1 MCACLSVQMERSQYG
16 KWFKV
21 LNLQYIFQNTK
32 VTYQS
37 KYQKAKNTYFLRKK
51 FNITI
56 TGPS

>member
-21 LNLQYIFQNTK
+21 LNLQYMFQNTK

-37 KYQKAKNTYFLRKK
+37 KYQKAKQKHLFSEKK
-51 FNITI
+51 I
-56 TGPS
+56 